1 MPVCTN
7 CDSPVSLDFARVY
20 GGDGS
25 VDWCP
30 RCRDGRHHDE

>member
-7 CDSPVSLDFARVY
+7 CENPVSLDFERAY
-20 GGDGS
+20 GDDGT

-30 RCRDGRHHDE
+30 RCRDGT